1 MPKSSP
7 TKLATQAERNKRP
20 EEVAKRVI
28 YNRNRREAIA
38 EGRVKVGDGKELDHK
53 KPLDA
58 GGSNTRSNIRVVD
71 ESTNKAWRGRQPE
84 MYTKKT
90 M

>member
-7 TKLATQAERNKRP
+7 TKLLAQAERNKRP

-38 EGRVKVGDGKELDHK
+38 EGRVKVGDGKQLDHK

-58 GGSNTRSNIRVVD
+58 GGSNKRSNVRVVD
-71 ESTNKAWRGRQPE
+71 ESTNKAWRAKHPE
-84 MYTKKT
+84 MYTKSNR
-90 M
+90 